1 MKTYNYSEQCS
12 DSLWRVVSD
21 RLVMTVSDKDVA
33 EINIR
38 EENVDEIA
46 CLYLLVNEGERTV
59 YVGETENA
67 KDRISQHR
75 KSGPRSR
82 RGKHEFNK
90 IAIIWDGRPI
100 QTTRFSDNT
109 IRKEL
114 EASLIKGFAD
124 FGEYKPV
131 NASGSGSRANLQQRE
146 TIRQFKE
153 EMLFILYKFGYLETV
168 PEEMQASRELTD
180 EETLH
185 LLSAR
190 GYSGMQKKGR
200 WIECEGGRVVYSVS
214 ASQKKWGWQVTIRD
228 DLMRRF
234 LEKDENLTLLL
245 QRTKPYLFP
254 SSFLGPLILDNKGD
268 HTVDLYIDEQ
278 KDRLKCGRQNGI
290 DISQYSLSWPAP
302 SAAP

>member
-1 MKTYNYSEQCS
+1 MKTYSYTEQCS

-21 RLVMTVSDKDVA
+21 RFVMTVSNKDVA
-33 EINIR
+33 EINIK

-46 CLYLLVNEGERTV
+46 CLYLLVNEGEETV
-59 YVGETENA
+59 YIGETENA
-67 KDRISQHR
+67 KDRIGQHR
-75 KSGPRSR
+75 KSGPKSKH
-82 RGKHEFNK
+82 GKHTFDK

-100 QTTRFSDNT
+100 QTTKFSDNT

-124 FGEYKPV
+124 FGKYRPV
-131 NASGSGSRANLQQRE
+131 NKSGSGSKANLQQRE

-153 EMLFILYKFGYLETV
+153 EMFFVLYKFGYLESI
-168 PEEMQASRELTD
+168 PEEEQVSRELTD
-180 EETLH
+180 EETVD
-185 LLSAR
+185 LLSSH
-190 GYSGMQKKGR
+190 GYSVKQKKGR
-200 WIECEGGRVVYSVS
+200 WVECDGGLTIYSVS

-234 LEKDENLTLLL
+234 LTKDENLALLL

-254 SSFLGPLILDNKGD
+254 SSFLGPLILNNKGN

-278 KDRLKCGRQNGI
+278 KDRLKCGRQNDI
-290 DISQYSLSWPAP
+290 DISQHSLPWPAP
-302 SAAP
+302 STAP